1 MTQAPWQQAS
11 QQGAPPPQGY
21 AGPQGP
27 QQGPPQNYA
36 GPPAPQGGQQWQQAP
51 AGPPAGPQQW
61 QQAPQGSPS
70 PAGQQPW
77 QQTPQAPPPQ
87 AAPRD
92 ETGDDEFFTGGGGGA
107 YMSFADDSCIGHPRG
122 GTIVG
127 INEQQQTDKDSKEP
141 MFWPNSDRAIMIKV
155 VTMQTNERRPN
166 DNEDQGLRSVWLPQ
180 SKDVTKAVI
189 EAMRQTTPNEMR
201 LKLGGQLW
209 ITRTGSRPTTQ
220 KNGGRGFPAFT
231 YSAQYIPPQESPND
245 GFFVAGQP
253 GNGQA
258 PAQAAPQQQGP
269 PAQAA
274 QTPWQQGPAPQQG
287 NAYATANGQ
296 QGWQQPAPQQA
307 PPQGGWQQPGPPAP
321 QQGPPAATGQP
332 WAQQGPPQ
340 QAGPPQAAPNGQAP
354 WSAQP
359 APQQA
364 GPPAKGQ
371 APWAQQAPAGPPAG
385 TWQPAAP
392 DPANPWGNQPQQQQ
406 YPQQ

>member
-1 MTQAPWQQAS
+1 MTQAPWQQAP

-21 AGPQGP
+21 VGP
-27 QQGPPQNYA
+27 QGPPQNYA

-51 AGPPAGPQQW
+51 AGPPQGW
-61 QQAPQGSPS
+61 QQAPQGSPPQAGP

-87 AAPRD
+87 AAPQD
-92 ETGDDEFFTGGGGGA
+92 QTGDDEFFTGGGGGA

-127 INEQQQTDKDSKEP
+127 INEQQQTDKDTKEP

-155 VTMQTNERRPN
+155 VTMQTNERRPG

-231 YSAQYIPPQESPND
+231 YSAQYVPPQESPND
-245 GFFVAGQP
+245 GFFAGGQP

-258 PAQAAPQQQGP
+258 PAQATPPQAGP

-321 QQGPPAATGQP
+321 QQGPPAATGQ
-332 WAQQGPPQ
+332 
-340 QAGPPQAAPNGQAP
+340 AP
-354 WSAQP
+354 WSQQP
-359 APQQA
+359 APQQP
-364 GPPAKGQ
+364 GPPASSQAPWPQQGQSQAPANGQ
-371 APWAQQAPAGPPAG
+371 APWAQQPPAGPPAG

-406 YPQQ
+406 YPPQGQQYPQQ